1 LGSRII
7 VKIVMFENDVFLSS
21 DWIRKLP
28 VLQVLAA
35 IIHMASSN
43 NLDMDDMLLDAA
55 VLGRVRV
62 LLPDK
67 EIITCR

>member
-1 LGSRII
+1 
-7 VKIVMFENDVFLSS
+7 MFENDVFLSS